1 MQYALAEPDAF
12 AGDRVLVV
20 GGGDSAIEAALAI
33 AEQPKTEVR
42 ISYRR
47 EAFSRIKPGNRT
59 RLDEAVSRGEL
70 DVLWRTNVAR
80 IAEDR
85 VWLVGEN
92 DREVP
97 VANDQVLIFAGGE
110 LPTPFLK
117 ACGVAVDTKFGA
129 PR

>member
-1 MQYALAEPDAF
+1 M
-12 AGDRVLVV
+12 
-20 GGGDSAIEAALAI
+20 
-33 AEQPKTEVR
+33 
-42 ISYRR
+42 
-47 EAFSRIKPGNRT
+47 
-59 RLDEAVSRGEL
+59 SRGEL

-85 VWLVGEN
+85 VWLVGES

-97 VANDQVLIFAGGE
+97 VVNDQVLIFAGGE